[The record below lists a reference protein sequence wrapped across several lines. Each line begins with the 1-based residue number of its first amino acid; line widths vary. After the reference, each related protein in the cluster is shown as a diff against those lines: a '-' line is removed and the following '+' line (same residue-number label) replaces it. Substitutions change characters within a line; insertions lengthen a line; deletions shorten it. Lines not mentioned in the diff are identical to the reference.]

1 MQTCLSIDA
10 LSEKRHQHCAYACM
24 QLQLTALGTRSR
36 VTGCLKAV
44 AELIEQ
50 GSQPAACHLS
60 ILCCHF
66 MNAW

>member
-10 LSEKRHQHCAYACM
+10 LSKERHQYCTYACV
-24 QLQLTALGTRSR
+24 QLQFAALRARSR

-50 GSQPAACHLS
+50 GGQPAACHLS
-60 ILCCHF
+60 ILCCRLIT
-66 MNAW
+66 A